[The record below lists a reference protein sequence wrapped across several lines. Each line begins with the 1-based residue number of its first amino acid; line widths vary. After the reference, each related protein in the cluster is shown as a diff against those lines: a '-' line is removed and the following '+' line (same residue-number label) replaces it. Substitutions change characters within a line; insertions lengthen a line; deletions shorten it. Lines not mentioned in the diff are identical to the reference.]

1 MNLDDFIRTL
11 TKALDQGAM
20 DLDANTQTRLA
31 GMRRAAVRNGIRHA
45 GHGTLAYIP
54 RHPWLGGA
62 VVLGLLLAGWL
73 LLQSQ
78 RSADTAETDI
88 LLLTDDL
95 PPNAYANQDFS
106 KWLKSQG
113 N

>member
-1 MNLDDFIRTL
+1 MNQQDFIRTV
-11 TKALDQGAM
+11 TKALDQGVRGI
-20 DLDANTQTRLA
+20 DARTSARLA
-31 GMRRAAVRNGIRHA
+31 GARRFAVQNGVRHA

-62 VVLGLLLAGWL
+62 VALGLLLAGWL
-73 LLQSQ
+73 LLQAQ
-78 RSADTAETDI
+78 RSPDTAETDI

-106 KWLKSQG
+106 TWLKAQG

>member
-1 MNLDDFIRTL
+1 MNHQDFIRTL
-11 TKALDQGAM
+11 TQALDQGVR
-20 DLDANTQTRLA
+20 DLDAHTSTRLA
-31 GMRRAAVRNGIRHA
+31 GMRSVAVRNGIRHA
-45 GHGTLAYIP
+45 GHGTLAHIP

-78 RSADTAETDI
+78 RSSDTAETDI